1 MAKQKEPLK
10 ENKAGFPKKWIA
22 IGVIALAIIII
33 ILWLIGTYN
42 SLISADQEVKRS
54 WADVETQYQR
64 RIDLIPNLVN
74 TVKGY
79 AGFEQKVLTQVTELR
94 TQWMRE
100 PAPEQRI
107 ETANQFESALK
118 TIFAVA
124 ENYPQLKADSTYIAL
139 MDELSGTENR
149 ISVARMKYNDAIKS
163 YNLRVKFFP
172 SNIVAGWMGMME
184 KTPFETTTPGAEN
197 VPIVNVTI

>member
-1 MAKQKEPLK
+1 MPKEQKK
-10 ENKAGFPKKWIA
+10 GISRKWIS
-22 IGVIALAIIII
+22 IGVIAAVIVIL
-33 ILWLIGTYN
+33 ILWYAGTYN
-42 SLISADQEVKRS
+42 SLINADQEVKRS

-74 TVKGY
+74 TVRGY
-79 AGFEQKVLTQVTELR
+79 AGFEQNVLTQVTELR

-100 PAPEQRI
+100 PAAEQRI
-107 ETANQFESALK
+107 QTANQFESALK

-149 ISVARMKYNDAIKS
+149 ISVSRMKYNEAVKN
-163 YNLRVKFFP
+163 YNNKVKFIP
-172 SNIVAGWMGMME
+172 SNIMAGWMGMTE
-184 KTPFETTTPGAEN
+184 RTLFEATTPGAQN
-197 VPIVNVTI
+197 VPVVDVTI

>member
-1 MAKQKEPLK
+1 MPKEQKK
-10 ENKAGFPKKWIA
+10 GISRKWIF
-22 IGVIALAIIII
+22 IGTIAAVIVIL
-33 ILWLIGTYN
+33 ILWYVGTYN
-42 SLISADQEVKRS
+42 SLINADQEVKRS

-74 TVKGY
+74 TVRGY
-79 AGFEQKVLTQVTELR
+79 AGFEQNVLTQVTELR

-100 PAPEQRI
+100 PAAEQRI
-107 ETANQFESALK
+107 QTANQFESALK

-149 ISVARMKYNDAIKS
+149 ISVSRMKYNEAVKN
-163 YNLRVKFFP
+163 YNNKVKFIP
-172 SNIVAGWMGMME
+172 SNIMAGWMGMTE
-184 KTPFETTTPGAEN
+184 RTLFEATTPGAQN
-197 VPIVNVTI
+197 ALVVDVTI

>member
-1 MAKQKEPLK
+1 MAKQKEPTPEK
-10 ENKAGFPKKWIA
+10 KGFPRKWIA
-22 IGVIALAIIII
+22 VGVVTLVII
-33 ILWLIGTYN
+33 ILIAWIVGSYN
-42 SLISADQEVKRS
+42 SIIATDQEVTRS

-94 TQWMRE
+94 TRWMAQT
-100 PAPEQRI
+100 APEERVQ
-107 ETANQFESALK
+107 TANQFESALK

-124 ENYPQLKADSTYIAL
+124 ENYPQLQADKTYIAL
-139 MDELSGTENR
+139 MDELAGTENR
-149 ISVARMKYNDAIKS
+149 ISVARMKYNDAIKN

-172 SNIVAGWMGMME
+172 SNIVAGWMGMTE
-184 KTPFETTTPGAEN
+184 KTPFESVQGAEN
-197 VPIVNVTI
+197 VPVVNVTV

>member
-1 MAKQKEPLK
+1 MPKEQKK
-10 ENKAGFPKKWIA
+10 GISRKWIS
-22 IGVIALAIIII
+22 IGVIAAVIVIL
-33 ILWLIGTYN
+33 ILWYVGTYN
-42 SLISADQEVKRS
+42 SLINADQEVKRS

-74 TVKGY
+74 TVRGY
-79 AGFEQKVLTQVTELR
+79 AGFEQNVLTQVTELR

-100 PAPEQRI
+100 PAAEQRI
-107 ETANQFESALK
+107 QTANQFESALK

-149 ISVARMKYNDAIKS
+149 ISVSRMKYNEAVKN
-163 YNLRVKFFP
+163 YNNKVKFIP
-172 SNIVAGWMGMME
+172 SNIMAGWMGMTE
-184 KTPFETTTPGAEN
+184 RTLFEATTPGAQN
-197 VPIVNVTI
+197 ALVVDVTI